1 MKRFRKMNYLCLSLL
16 SFLGVIWLFSS
27 CSSKPAADQL
37 REDIINSFSEAE
49 GDFAVAFKNLSTG
62 ETILINE
69 REEFHAAS
77 TMKTPVMIEV
87 FKKAAAGELSLSDS
101 IVVKNEF
108 KSIVDSTLYSL
119 DVSEDSE
126 VDLYNK
132 VGSKKLLSELVYDM
146 IIYSSNLATNIVIE
160 LANAN
165 DVTQT
170 MRELGASDILV
181 LRGVEDQKAYD
192 AGLSNTTTAYDL
204 MVIFEKLALGE
215 AVSPEAD
222 QQMIDI
228 LTDQK
233 FNEIIPAKLPK
244 DITVAHKTGSITGVQ
259 HDSALIILPDGNK
272 YVLIMLSKNLKDA
285 DAGVEVMATASE
297 LIYDYVTAQQQ

>member
-1 MKRFRKMNYLCLSLL
+1 MKRFRKMNYPCLSLL

-87 FKKAAAGELSLSDS
+87 FKKAAAGKLSLSDS

>member
-1 MKRFRKMNYLCLSLL
+1 MKRFRKMNYPCLSLL

-132 VGSKKLLSELVYDM
+132 VGSKKILSELVYDM

-170 MRELGASDILV
+170 MRELGATDILV